1 MLINHAGRRRAEQD
15 STALHKVGQF
25 FCLAGTQHIKCR
37 RDEKPVAIEGRFT
50 ADDITTDGTPP
61 ERAIMLNAGAGVVLV
76 GVAGVLEEILVPA
89 HFPIINNGNL
99 LRDARA
105 GHGGQRSEIA
115 RQPGHLA
122 KDARVAVPDMADQ
135 TAMKGLTTAETGAP
149 LEIGHGVGT
158 MGHRLEP
165 GQTVHSR
172 LLKAREAPPVDVAR
186 RGFHEQKRLTALE
199 AAVEVVKKGEFA
211 GHESIAFHAVE
222 RTELLVAVAASGI
235 AMPVGIG
242 IPADNIADLRE
253 AGRIKL
259 LVESHQVGG
268 GRQLAV
274 LAHRRHLG
282 GHEVGGLVAD
292 EAFPIEQQPTHGAV
306 DVGDLVETVV
316 GVAPEAAPPS
326 AIHGGHRAVFAL
338 QPSVEGCE
346 TQRAITGSAVFVADM
361 PKCDRRVAA
370 EPTRQPTVDCR
381 DLSAVDRRSWTMVM
395 AARLMLTMS
404 RRLAATH
411 FRMSKREPVGLGA
424 AGRGQPKRN
433 ACGVQ
438 PVEDI
443 RHPLQVIL
451 AFGRFQ
457 TAPGKNA
464 ECNGIDARLPH
475 QSAVLIPDPRNIFPL
490 LRIVITAM
498 EQPARFENVIHI
510 FSCRFT

>member
-1 MLINHAGRRRAEQD
+1 
-15 STALHKVGQF
+15 
-25 FCLAGTQHIKCR
+25 
-37 RDEKPVAIEGRFT
+37 
-50 ADDITTDGTPP
+50 
-61 ERAIMLNAGAGVVLV
+61 MLNAGSRVVLV

-89 HFPIINNGNL
+89 HFPIVNNGSL

-105 GHGGQRSEIA
+105 GYGSQSSEIA
-115 RQPGHLA
+115 GQPGHLA
-122 KDARVAVPDMADQ
+122 KDARVAVPDMADH
-135 TAMKGLTTAETGAP
+135 TAMKGLATTEAGAP

-172 LLKAREAPPVDVAR
+172 LLEAREAPPVDVAR

-199 AAVEVVKKGEFA
+199 STVKVVKKGDFA
-211 GHESIAFHAVE
+211 SDQSVPFHSIE
-222 RTELLVAVAASGI
+222 RTQSLVAVVATGF

-242 IPADNIADLRE
+242 IPADNIANLGQ

-268 GRQLAV
+268 SRQVTV
-274 LAHRRHLG
+274 LAHRGHLG
-282 GHEVGGLVAD
+282 GHKVGGLIAD
-292 EAFPIEQQPTHGAV
+292 EAFPIQQQPAHGAV
-306 DVGDLVETVV
+306 DVGDLVEAVV
-316 GVAPEAAPPS
+316 GVAPEATPPS

-346 TQRAITGSAVFVADM
+346 TQRAMTGSAVFVADV

-395 AARLMLTMS
+395 AARLMLAMS

-424 AGRGQPKRN
+424 AGRGQPNRN

-443 RHPLQVIL
+443 RHPVQVIL
-451 AFGRFQ
+451 ALGRFQ

-475 QSAVLIPDPRNIFPL
+475 QPAVLVPNPGNIFPL

-498 EQPARFENVIHI
+498 
-510 FSCRFT
+510 